1 MTTLI
6 AITAPDGGGF
16 ETPAQMIAA
25 VRAYRERQA
34 RLEAEEEAA
43 ANAAMREDPAV
54 RAWVRAAV
62 LENAVDAGAKKNRG
76 R

>member
-1 MTTLI
+1 MNTLI
-6 AITAPDGGGF
+6 AIAAPDGGGF
-16 ETPAQMIAA
+16 ETPSAMIAA
-25 VRAYRERQA
+25 VRAYREWQA
-34 RLEAEEEAA
+34 RLDAEEEEA

-62 LENAVDAGAKKNRG
+62 LENAAGEAKRNRG